1 MKILL
6 KVLSIGLIF
15 VAPIVHMIVFYSTED
30 TVSVKQSIG
39 LIPMIIIMAI
49 ALLLI
54 SFIYSNIKAKLNQH
68 PFGFLSIM
76 FYGLVGFMFI
86 AVLMFWFSSILG
98 TAQTNFDAFKENF
111 TSYIRTMQF
120 IIGYVL
126 FGIIV
131 ATYGWYRNK

>member
-126 FGIIV
+126 FGIVV

>member
-1 MKILL
+1 MNILL

-126 FGIIV
+126 SGIVV